1 MIQKENFKLILKISF
16 ANKFNYFGDHYK
28 IHRLLYRKEHHIRI
42 FSVIF
47 VTRSAQ
53 IQAAVRLKTWNG
65 VLSTIGKSN
74 DCSYLQRQRVS
85 SKERSYS

>member
-1 MIQKENFKLILKISF
+1 MIQKEKFKLILKISF
-16 ANKFNYFGDHYK
+16 ANKFNYLGKHYK
-28 IHRLLYRKEHHIRI
+28 IHRLLYRTEHPIRI
-42 FSVIF
+42 YSVIF